1 MSKSA
6 KKISQLI
13 SKLMQEERLT
23 IDDLRRGMVVLD
35 NLSHDYSWK
44 NGIMHTVDKP
54 EKVVKLKE
62 KKPVVLEECVS

>member
-1 MSKSA
+1 
-6 KKISQLI
+6 
-13 SKLMQEERLT
+13 MQEERLT

-35 NLSHDYSWK
+35 NLSLDYSWK